1 MWKPIDILY
10 HLFDPLHFLLISA
23 SFIPRTILNLIL
35 TTQFSTFFSPSLFK
49 DAWFATFW
57 KTIGPQVRE
66 GATPNVKPLISL
78 AHGVV
83 LDIGPGSGEW
93 VNLFDKKKVDK
104 IYGVE
109 PNRDHHEGLR
119 RRIKEAE
126 CEQNRS
132 SVSLIS

>member
-1 MWKPIDILY
+1 MWTIFDVLY
-10 HLFDPLHFLLISA
+10 HLIEPLCFLLISA

-35 TTQFSTFFSPSLFK
+35 NTQFSTFSPSSFK

-57 KTIGPQVRE
+57 KTTGPQVRE
-66 GATPNVKPLISL
+66 NATPNVKPLVSL

-93 VNLFDKKKVDK
+93 VSLFDKKKVDK

-119 RRIKEAE
+119 RRIKEAG
-126 CEQNRS
+126 CEQNRF
-132 SVSLIS
+132 LYRAFR